1 MPVSIVWLPVSESDV
16 FFPEPPVSFTA
27 NTMTIPASTI
37 ASPIRIYLRLSDKYQ
52 EIVSGNDELQKIVQ
66 EMDQPETEIAIPDAE
81 DSGVEANKVMKAK
94 DVLNVRADSSEDEEI
109 IGMLDKGDKVTRV
122 RVLDNG
128 WAEIKYGEATGYV
141 LNKYLKDVK

>member
-1 MPVSIVWLPVSESDV
+1 MSDQDTNDYIEKV
-16 FFPEPPVSFTA
+16 IQNSVVQA
-27 NTMTIPASTI
+27 LIKDVN
-37 ASPIRIYLRLSDKYQ
+37 DKYQ

-66 EMDQPETEIAIPDAE
+66 EMDQPETEITIPDAE

-94 DVLNVRADSSEDEEI
+94 DVLNVRADSSEDAEI

-122 RVLDNG
+122 RDLDYG